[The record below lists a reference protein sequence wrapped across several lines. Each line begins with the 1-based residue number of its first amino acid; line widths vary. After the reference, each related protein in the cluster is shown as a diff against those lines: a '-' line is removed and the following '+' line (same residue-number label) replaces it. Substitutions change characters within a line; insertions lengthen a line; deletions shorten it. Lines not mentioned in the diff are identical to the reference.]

1 MKYFISIIFLLFL
14 INNIICQESQI
25 DKTTEEEIK
34 SFLKINSEEKLLS
47 GQKFNRVE
55 KPKISII
62 IPVYNN
68 EANLIS
74 TIRSIQNQNN
84 EEIEIICV
92 NDNSND
98 TSLKKLK
105 MLQKE
110 DPRLYIMRNKSNRG
124 ILYNLVNGALES
136 NGEYVI
142 FIYPGDYLS
151 NANVLTRLYDIATK
165 DYNKKLDIVN
175 FQTCDFQ
182 IIDGKVQINS
192 LISEIDKN
200 NLTQIIRQPDI
211 EDFFYNH
218 VKNKKNEI
226 IYDKMYSKRLIKRIG
241 NFIGPNI
248 WNLNINYFHEYIMN
262 FANIIK
268 SKSLVYVEGVYYCHS
283 LDNNYKEEWELA
295 DDKLK
300 NPKTT
305 NKNLVDYM
313 LLTDRIFELTD
324 KEPKSIQFKESL
336 LRKLGE
342 EKILKALSRSL
353 YFDHYLN
360 LFEKLIKW
368 KLIDEQTKRRNQEFL
383 KYVLNFEVDPEKI
396 FGYIIEEEDEDDDE
410 DDFNGY
416 DYL

>member
-68 EANLIS
+68 EATLIS

-105 MLQKE
+105 LLQKE

-175 FQTCDFQ
+175 FQACDFQ

-368 KLIDEQTKRRNQEFL
+368 KLIDEQTKRRNQEFV

>member
-68 EANLIS
+68 EATLIS

-142 FIYPGDYLS
+142 LIYPGDYLS
-151 NANVLTRLYDIATK
+151 NANVLTKLYDIATK

-175 FQTCDFQ
+175 FQACDFQ
-182 IIDGKVQINS
+182 IIEGNVQINS

-268 SKSLVYVEGVYYCHS
+268 SKSLVYVQGVYYCHS
-283 LDNNYKEEWELA
+283 LDNNYKEDWELA

-368 KLIDEQTKRRNQEFL
+368 KLIDEQTKRRNQEFV

>member
-1 MKYFISIIFLLFL
+1 MKYFNSIIFLLFL

-68 EANLIS
+68 EATLIS

-124 ILYNLVNGALES
+124 ILYNLVNGALEC

-175 FQTCDFQ
+175 FQACDFQ

>member
-68 EANLIS
+68 EATLIS

-105 MLQKE
+105 LLQKE

-175 FQTCDFQ
+175 FQACDFQ

>member
-68 EANLIS
+68 EATLIS

-105 MLQKE
+105 LLQKE

-175 FQTCDFQ
+175 FQACDFQ
-182 IIDGKVQINS
+182 IIEGNVQINS

-368 KLIDEQTKRRNQEFL
+368 KLIDEQTKRRNQEFV
-383 KYVLNFEVDPEKI
+383 KYVLDFEVDPEKI

>member
-68 EANLIS
+68 EATLIS

-151 NANVLTRLYDIATK
+151 NANVLTKLYDIATK

-175 FQTCDFQ
+175 FQACDFQ
-182 IIDGKVQINS
+182 IIEGNVQINS

-268 SKSLVYVEGVYYCHS
+268 SKSLVYVQGVYYCHS
-283 LDNNYKEEWELA
+283 LDNNYNEDWELA

-368 KLIDEQTKRRNQEFL
+368 KLIDEQTKRRNQEFV

>member
-68 EANLIS
+68 EATLIS

-151 NANVLTRLYDIATK
+151 NANVLTKLYDIATK

-175 FQTCDFQ
+175 FQACDFQ
-182 IIDGKVQINS
+182 IIEGNVQINS

-268 SKSLVYVEGVYYCHS
+268 SKSLVYVQGVYYCHS
-283 LDNNYKEEWELA
+283 LDNNYKEDWELA

-368 KLIDEQTKRRNQEFL
+368 KLIDEQTKRRNQEFV